1 MAEAA
6 TKQGAPAAVVK
17 REAVA
22 GLKARFERQNW
33 SFAIGLFALAALM
46 PALPGF
52 EGWMA
57 NQAAFVII
65 YILAAQGVSVLTGY
79 TGLVTVGHGGFLA
92 VGAYTSALMTTHWQT
107 SLVEGVI
114 VGGFVGAFVGVLLG
128 LVFLRLAGA
137 FMAIGTLGFAFF
149 VGAVVNNVE
158 IFQGRTGISLPKN
171 NIFGFVI
178 DDYGFFYFSLLV
190 LALSTLFVHSLVR
203 SGVGRA
209 FKALRDSE
217 RAAESSGVNRLF
229 YRTLAFSVSAFITG
243 MAGALNGQI
252 VRYVSAEVYAD
263 IWYSVDILVAA
274 VVGGSAMLFGPFA
287 GGIFVAMVPFYLEES
302 ADFAYILKGV
312 VLIGVLIL
320 APAGVVDV
328 VAKPFR
334 ALRQRSLAIAV
345 GAPLSQYNLA
355 ELTDLA
361 SRRYRTVI
369 DRIPGMRRGGGEND
383 GGSG

>member
-1 MAEAA
+1 MVEAA
-6 TKQGAPAAVVK
+6 AGQEVSAGARK
-17 REAVA
+17 RDAVA
-22 GLKARFERQNW
+22 ALKARFERQNW
-33 SFAIGLFALAALM
+33 VFAVCLFAAAALM

-65 YILAAQGVSVLTGY
+65 YILAAQGVGILTGY

-92 VGAYTSALMTTHWQT
+92 IGAYTAALMTTHWGT

-114 VGGFVGAFVGVLLG
+114 AGGFVGALVGVMLG

-158 IFQGRTGISLPKN
+158 VFQGRTGISLPKN
-171 NIFGFVI
+171 HIFGLVI
-178 DDYGFFYFSLLV
+178 DDLGFFYFTLLV
-190 LALSTLFVHSLVR
+190 LALSTLFVYSLVR

-217 RAAESSGVNRLF
+217 KAAESNGVNRLF
-229 YRTLAFSVSAFITG
+229 YRTLAFSISAFITG

-274 VVGGSAMLFGPFA
+274 VVGGSAMLFGPFI
-287 GGIFVAMVPFYLEES
+287 GGIFVAMVPFYLEEY
-302 ADFAYILKGV
+302 ADFAFILKGV
-312 VLIGVLIL
+312 VLIGVLLL
-320 APAGVVDV
+320 APAGIMNILV
-328 VAKPFR
+328 R
-334 ALRQRSLAIAV
+334 
-345 GAPLSQYNLA
+345 PLHA
-355 ELTDLA
+355 
-361 SRRYRTVI
+361 
-369 DRIPGMRRGGGEND
+369 MRRKLLAAAGGNA
-383 GGSG
+383 GGAS